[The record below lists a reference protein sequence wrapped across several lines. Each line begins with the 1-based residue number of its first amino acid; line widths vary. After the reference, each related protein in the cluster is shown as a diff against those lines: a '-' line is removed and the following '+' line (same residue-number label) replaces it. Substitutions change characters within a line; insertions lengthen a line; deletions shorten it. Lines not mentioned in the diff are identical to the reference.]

1 MFPVGALINAVA
13 VLVGSSIGLLLRGK
27 IPEKTSESITRAL
40 GLCVCIIGV
49 TGAIKGDIMLLVVSL
64 AFGAFTG
71 ELLRL
76 EDGLEKL
83 GMLLQKKFVRKEE
96 NSTFVEGFVAST
108 LLFCVGAMAVVG
120 SIDSGLKQE
129 HGVICTKSIID
140 GVSSMVLASSLGAGV
155 LFSAVAIFIYQGS
168 IEFFA
173 GYLHHYLTDEL
184 VTQISAAGSVMIL
197 GIGFNMVLG

>member
-64 AFGAFTG
+64 ALGAFTG
-71 ELLRL
+71 ELLRF

-83 GMLLQKKFVRKEE
+83 GMLLQKKLVRKEE

-140 GVSSMVLASSLGAGV
+140 G
-155 LFSAVAIFIYQGS
+155 
-168 IEFFA
+168 
-173 GYLHHYLTDEL
+173 
-184 VTQISAAGSVMIL
+184 
-197 GIGFNMVLG
+197 